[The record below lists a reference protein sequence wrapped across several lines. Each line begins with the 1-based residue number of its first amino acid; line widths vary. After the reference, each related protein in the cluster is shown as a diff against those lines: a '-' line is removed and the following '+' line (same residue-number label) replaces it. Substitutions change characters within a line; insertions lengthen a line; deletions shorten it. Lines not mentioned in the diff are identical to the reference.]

1 LRYNTFHRQKRPDG
15 QADQD
20 KFVKPLRTIHVLLL
34 LLLSACG
41 MAPLAP
47 PLSPVELITPNPNAS
62 ATPTPFQPIGGTIA
76 PFESPT
82 ITATVPTFTSLP
94 ATDTP
99 LPTLE
104 FTATNLPAPTSP
116 PSSTRT
122 QYTLHALL
130 DYYGNQLAVDETIAY
145 TNQTGLALSE
155 LVLAAEPNHRGGF
168 IIENILLDGSA
179 LNYDLNGHRLTLFLP
194 QPLAPGA
201 QVSLAMRFRIDIPPK
216 IKELPYGYD
225 VDQVNLTD
233 WYPFIVPYSNGWI
246 LHDDSYL
253 GEHLVYDASD
263 FDVNVKATDAG
274 IVFAASGLSEQD
286 GEWTRYRLS
295 GARSFVLSASDQFRV
310 ADATVGGAT
319 IRSYYY
325 PGYDEQGLAI
335 LNAAVRAVGL
345 WEGQFAPFP
354 YPSLSIVQADLND
367 GQEYDGLVFLATKFY
382 NEYNGSARSN
392 LVTIGVHEVAHQWWF
407 GLVGSDQAMEPW
419 LDEALALYSEAM
431 FYKYIYP
438 NSYDWWW
445 NFRVNYFGPSGY
457 VDTTIYEPASFRGY
471 VNAVYLNG
479 ANFLEALNY
488 RMGDEAFFAFLR
500 DYCSRYGRGRAT
512 AHDFFAVARQNT
524 TADISDL
531 IAAYFRGSY

>member
-1 LRYNTFHRQKRPDG
+1 MKTRRALII
-15 QADQD
+15 
-20 KFVKPLRTIHVLLL
+20 PLLFI
-34 LLLSACG
+34 LSSCG
-41 MAPLAP
+41 IVPLAP
-47 PLSPVELITPNPNAS
+47 PPVVLITPNPLAS
-62 ATPTPFQPIGGTIA
+62 ATPTPFQPSGQTLV
-76 PFESPT
+76 PFGSPT
-82 ITATVPTFTSLP
+82 ITATVPTFTSIP
-94 ATDTP
+94 PTDTP

-116 PSSTRT
+116 PSSART
-122 QYTLHALL
+122 QYALYALL
-130 DYYGNQLAVDETIAY
+130 DYYDHQLAVDETVTY
-145 TNQTGLALSE
+145 TNQTGISLNE
-155 LVLAAEPNHRGGF
+155 LVLAVEPNHRGGF
-168 IIENILLDGSA
+168 SLENIVLNDSA
-179 LNYDLNGHRLTLFLP
+179 LNYDLSGHRLTVYLP
-194 QPLAPGA
+194 EALAPGA
-201 QVSLAMRFRIDIPPK
+201 QLSLAMRFRIDLPPK

-233 WYPFIVPYSNGWI
+233 WFPFIVPYSNGWI

-253 GEHLVYDASD
+253 GEHLVYDAAD
-263 FDVNVKATDAG
+263 FDVNVKTADAG
-274 IVFAASGLSEQD
+274 IIFATSGVPESN

-295 GARSFVLSASDQFRV
+295 GARTFVLSASDQFQV
-310 ADATVGGAT
+310 AEASAGGAA

-325 PGYDEQGLAI
+325 PGYADQGLAI

-345 WEGQFAPFP
+345 WETKFAPCP

-367 GQEYDGLVFLATKFY
+367 GQEYDGLLFMSTKFY

-392 LVTIGVHEVAHQWWF
+392 LVTIGVHEVAHEWWF

-419 LDEALALYSEAM
+419 LDEALAIYSEAL

-457 VDTTIYEPASFRGY
+457 VDTSIYEPGSFRGY

-479 ANFLEALNY
+479 ANFMEALNY
-488 RMGDEAFFAFLR
+488 RMGDDAFYQFLQ

-512 AHDFFAVARQNT
+512 ASDFFAVARQNT

-531 IAAYFRGSY
+531 IAAYFKGSY

>member
-1 LRYNTFHRQKRPDG
+1 MKKLRIAFSLFLWILSSCALPISNT
-15 QADQD
+15 
-20 KFVKPLRTIHVLLL
+20 
-34 LLLSACG
+34 
-41 MAPLAP
+41 P
-47 PLSPVELITPNPNAS
+47 PLSDFVLVTANPS
-62 ATPTPFQPIGGTIA
+62 ALPSPTPFQPNGA
-76 PFESPT
+76 VLLPT
-82 ITATVPTFTSLP
+82 EALTLIPSFTPEPPTNTPPPTLAFTA
-94 ATDTP
+94 TP
-99 LPTLE
+99 LP
-104 FTATNLPAPTSP
+104 PPTSP
-116 PSSTRT
+116 SGSTRT
-122 QYTLHALL
+122 QYTLYALL
-130 DYYGNQLAVDETIAY
+130 DYSARQLAVDETVLY
-145 TNQTGLALSE
+145 TNQTGVSLNE
-155 LVLAAEPNHRGGF
+155 LVMAVEPNHRGGF
-168 IIENILLDGSA
+168 SIENILLDGNA
-179 LNYDLNGHRLTLFLP
+179 LNYDLNGHRLTVSLP
-194 QPLAPGA
+194 QPLEPGA
-201 QVSLAMRFRIDIPPK
+201 QLSLAMRFRIDIPAK

-233 WYPFIVPYSNGWI
+233 WFPFIVPYANGWI

-253 GEHLVYDASD
+253 GEHLVFDAAD
-263 FDVNVKATDAG
+263 FDVNVKTTDAG
-274 IVFAASGLSEQD
+274 IIFATSGVSEPN

-295 GARSFVLSASDQFRV
+295 GARTFALSASDQFRM
-310 ADATVGGAT
+310 ADATSSGGAA

-325 PGYDEQGLAI
+325 PGYETQGLAI

-345 WEGQFAPFP
+345 WETQFAPFP
-354 YPSLSIVQADLND
+354 YGSLSIVQADLND

-419 LDEALALYSEAM
+419 LDEALAVYSEAI
-431 FYKYIYP
+431 FYKNIYP

-445 NFRVNYFGPSGY
+445 NFRVNYFGPNGY
-457 VDTTIYEPASFRGY
+457 VDTSIYDHASFRSY

-488 RMGDEAFFAFLR
+488 RMGDDAFFQFLR

-512 AHDFFAVARQNT
+512 TYDFFAVARQNT